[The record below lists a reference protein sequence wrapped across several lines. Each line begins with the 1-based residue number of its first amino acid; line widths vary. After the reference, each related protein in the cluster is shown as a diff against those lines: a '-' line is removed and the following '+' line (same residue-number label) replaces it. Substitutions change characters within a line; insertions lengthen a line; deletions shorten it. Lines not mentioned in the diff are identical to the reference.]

1 MNKDAQPYGPWLR
14 ASPDHLQ
21 KPQVVRVSGQ
31 DTHQVN
37 HGTKSPG
44 NLRRTVAEQV
54 RSTGDMV
61 QHKVLLNPNISGT
74 SSPPVHHVPKD
85 PEFPSIQKISAI
97 PIDFEAHIREIDR
110 VLEWKVSEMV
120 EKDKE
125 ISNSIS
131 PLSNDVASKS
141 NGADITP
148 LHGPTLEG
156 PQGEVNKVP
165 VAFVMGL
172 GDNFTQV
179 ANRKGGIVHVQPKKS
194 GQYTKG
200 KGGCKGTKVIAK
212 KKKKKKTETFEDMVV
227 EIQKEEPKRKFE
239 GWTNSTTSGSEKKIK
254 LDDVMSLGKVFKD
267 QFGSAEVAR
276 QPRWAQ

>member
-1 MNKDAQPYGPWLR
+1 MANLSRYCVMLEKKYNIP
-14 ASPDHLQ
+14 HLINGL
-21 KPQVVRVSGQ
+21 KLGLVW
-31 DTHQVN
+31 
-37 HGTKSPG
+37 
-44 NLRRTVAEQV
+44 
-54 RSTGDMV
+54 DMC
-61 QHKVLLNPNISGT
+61 QIFSIWHIS
-74 SSPPVHHVPKD
+74 
-85 PEFPSIQKISAI
+85 
-97 PIDFEAHIREIDR
+97 HICCGC
-110 VLEWKVSEMV
+110 S
-120 EKDKE
+120 
-125 ISNSIS
+125 
-131 PLSNDVASKS
+131 
-141 NGADITP
+141 
-148 LHGPTLEG
+148 
-156 PQGEVNKVP
+156 KVP

-200 KGGCKGTKVIAK
+200 KGGCKGTKGIA

>member
-61 QHKVLLNPNISGT
+61 QHKLLLNPNISGT

-156 PQGEVNKVP
+156 PQGEVNKSIRSRCSKN
-165 VAFVMGL
+165 FVILPHQML
-172 GDNFTQV
+172 TLLFYHIILQHP
-179 ANRKGGIVHVQPKKS
+179 IYQMF
-194 GQYTKG
+194 Y
-200 KGGCKGTKVIAK
+200 
-212 KKKKKKTETFEDMVV
+212 
-227 EIQKEEPKRKFE
+227 
-239 GWTNSTTSGSEKKIK
+239 NSILYIKIIFTTS
-254 LDDVMSLGKVFKD
+254 
-267 QFGSAEVAR
+267 
-276 QPRWAQ
+276 